1 MGPASRT
8 DGEAERLYGGSLR
21 HLLSSRPALPLMR
34 GGRRLLTVVIWLLVV
49 APAAAQSPSP
59 GSNRLRLAI
68 DCQGVS
74 CDFEFLRTQ
83 ITFVDHVR
91 DRQTADV
98 HVLVTSQNTAA
109 GGRELTFSFFGQG
122 THQGQDHAVRQAV
135 PVASSADVI
144 RREMVR
150 LISLGLIAYA
160 IRASTI
166 DDLAVTVQRRPWPTA
181 QQSDPWNRWTFR
193 SQVNG
198 NGSGERSTK
207 LATLSASATANR
219 TTETVKFAA
228 SITAGYSE
236 SSFEL
241 PDGQRY
247 VAPNR
252 NLGSSATLV
261 QSLGGNWSAGV
272 RGSVSSTTF
281 RNLDRA
287 WYIAP
292 AIEYDVFPYSESTRR
307 ILTFQYSTG
316 VRSFDYKAETLFGKL
331 NETRAAQK
339 AIAALTARQRWGTVS
354 AGIEATS
361 FVPDVKYNNV
371 TGWGDI
377 DLSLYK
383 GLSLNFSAE
392 LSAVHDQLYLPKG
405 RATTEEILVR
415 QRQLATGYQYF
426 YSVGVS
432 YTFGSIFSAIVNPRM
447 ERGAF

>member
-1 MGPASRT
+1 
-8 DGEAERLYGGSLR
+8 
-21 HLLSSRPALPLMR
+21 MR
-34 GGRRLLTVVIWLLVV
+34 GGRRLLSVIVWLLAV
-49 APAAAQSPSP
+49 APVAAQSPSA
-59 GSNRLRLAI
+59 GASRLRLAI

-74 CDFEFLRTQ
+74 CDSDFFRTQ

-91 DRQTADV
+91 DRQAADV
-98 HVLVTSQNTAA
+98 HVLVTSQSTAA
-109 GGRELTFSFFGQG
+109 GGQQLTFSFFGQAAY
-122 THQGQDHAVRQAV
+122 QGQDHIVRQTV

-150 LISLGLIAYA
+150 VISLGLIPYA
-160 IRASTI
+160 IRASTV
-166 DDLAVTVQRRPWPTA
+166 DDLAVTVQRRPAPTV

-193 SQVNG
+193 SQMNG
-198 NGSGERSTK
+198 NASGERSTK
-207 LATLSASATANR
+207 LATVSGSASANR
-219 TTETVKFAA
+219 TTEAVKFAA

-252 NLGSSATLV
+252 NLGSSATFV
-261 QSLGGNWSAGV
+261 KSLGGHWSAGV
-272 RGSVSSTTF
+272 RGSVASTTF

-287 WYIAP
+287 WYLAP

-307 ILTFQYSTG
+307 ILTFQYSAG
-316 VRSFDYKAETLFGKL
+316 IRSFDYEAETLFGKL
-331 NETRAAQK
+331 NERRAAQK
-339 AIAALTARQRWGTVS
+339 VIASLTARQRWGSVS
-354 AGIEATS
+354 TGIDATS

-392 LSAVHDQLYLPKG
+392 VSSVHDQLYLPKG
-405 RATTEEILVR
+405 RATAEEILVR

-426 YSVGVS
+426 YSIGVS

-447 ERGAF
+447 DRGGF